1 MTSSD
6 PMMVSTTTAPT
17 LTTADP
23 FSGPEGKHLE
33 GFFQL
38 QREISDYQTRL
49 THRV

>member
-6 PMMVSTTTAPT
+6 PMMVSTTTTP
-17 LTTADP
+17 TTADP
-23 FSGPEGKHLE
+23 FAGPEGKHLE